1 MMRDR
6 TGKPVAIAGGGI
18 GGLACALGLA
28 QRGFAVVVLEQ
39 AREFGE
45 VGVGLQVAPNA
56 LSVLDALGVGDVA
69 RRDALLIERMLMCD
83 SASGQTIVDIPCDGR
98 FAARYG
104 NPYAVAHRADIH
116 GALLDACRAHRLVE
130 LRNRA
135 RVVDFSQDE
144 SGVEVL
150 LAEGDPV
157 QASALVGADGVHS
170 RIRQILVGDGDP
182 FASGFMIYRAV
193 VPAADMP
200 GDLQHPF
207 PTLWAGHNSHVIYYP
222 VRGWSVFNLGVTV
235 QVGDRAVDETTEASV
250 EEALAAVP
258 GQHETPRRVMRAA
271 GGFRRWTIRR
281 REPIDNW
288 TCGRVTMLGDGA
300 HPMVQFIAQG
310 AAMAL
315 EDAICLAVMAEE
327 CKGDFVTAF
336 QRYQAVRIVRAS
348 RVQMMSWMMDRLL
361 HAGGVERLVRNS
373 LFQGRS
379 TDENYLRLDWLYKP
393 PPYVRP
399 PQG

>member
-1 MMRDR
+1 MAGMNDR
-6 TGKPVAIAGGGI
+6 PVAIAGGGI
-18 GGLACALGLA
+18 GGLACALALA
-28 QRGFAVVVLEQ
+28 QRGVSVVVLEQ
-39 AREFGE
+39 SRQFGE

-56 LSVLDALGVGDVA
+56 LSVLDALGVGEVA

-83 SASGQTIVDIPCDGR
+83 AVSGQPIVDIPCDAG
-98 FAARYG
+98 FAVRYG

-116 GALLDACRAHRLVE
+116 GALLDACQAHPLVRLQT
-130 LRNRA
+130 RA
-135 RVVDFSQDE
+135 RVIDFAE
-144 SGVEVL
+144 SAAGVEVR
-150 LAEGDPV
+150 LAEGEV
-157 QASALVGADGVHS
+157 VEAAALVGADGVHS
-170 RIRQILVGDGDP
+170 RVRQILVGDGDP
-182 FASGFMIYRAV
+182 FPSGFMIYRAV

-200 GDLQHPF
+200 ADLQHPF

-235 QVGDRAVDETTEASV
+235 HVGDRAVDESTEASV
-250 EEALAAVP
+250 EEALASVP

-271 GGFRRWTIRR
+271 SGFRRWTIRR

-288 TCGRVTMLGDGA
+288 TRGRVTMLGDGA

-315 EDAICLAVMAEE
+315 EDAICLAVMVEA
-327 CKGDFVTAF
+327 CDGDFATAF
-336 QRYQAVRIVRAS
+336 QRYQEVRIVRAS

-373 LFQGRS
+373 LFEGRS
-379 TDENYLRLDWLYKP
+379 TDENYLRLDWLYQP

-399 PQG
+399 PRR